1 MNRVVHHSEN
11 ISIKYH
17 EQKLCLK
24 FSFSGQYW
32 IGLSIE
38 KFRNSVFPELRLLM
52 TSLIKW
58 LRVRLR
64 TKWLWVRIPLLL
76 SISIFNFSTES
87 AKKQQFMNC
96 YSLLEFIFLNMTIS
110 IPQKWKNSITAVTL
124 LSPKFFV
131 VTHFDGRPRILTY
144 RQISRNIF
152 LFIDCPMKVKVSQA
166 QINWFVHKEALT
178 SKKEVHRSAN
188 PNMNRIKWVR

>member
-11 ISIKYH
+11 LSIKYH
-17 EQKLCLK
+17 EQKLCIK

-38 KFRNSVFPELRLLM
+38 KFRNSVFAELRLLM

-58 LRVRLR
+58 LRVCVR

-76 SISIFNFSTES
+76 SISVFNFRTES

-96 YSLLEFIFLNMTIS
+96 YFSLEFIFLNMTIS

-124 LSPKFFV
+124 LSPKFFA

-144 RQISRNIF
+144 
-152 LFIDCPMKVKVSQA
+152 LMKVKVSQA
-166 QINWFVHKEALT
+166 RINWFVHKEAPA
-178 SKKEVHRSAN
+178 SKREVHGSAN

>member
-1 MNRVVHHSEN
+1 
-11 ISIKYH
+11 
-17 EQKLCLK
+17 
-24 FSFSGQYW
+24 
-32 IGLSIE
+32 
-38 KFRNSVFPELRLLM
+38 M

-124 LSPKFFV
+124 LSPKFFA
-131 VTHFDGRPRILTY
+131 VTHFDGRPKILTY
-144 RQISRNIF
+144 RQISQNIF
-152 LFIDCPMKVKVSQA
+152 LFIDCPMKVNTSQA
-166 QINWFVHKEALT
+166 QINWFVHKEAPAP
-178 SKKEVHRSAN
+178 KRKVHRSTN
-188 PNMNRIKWVR
+188 SNMNRIEWVR